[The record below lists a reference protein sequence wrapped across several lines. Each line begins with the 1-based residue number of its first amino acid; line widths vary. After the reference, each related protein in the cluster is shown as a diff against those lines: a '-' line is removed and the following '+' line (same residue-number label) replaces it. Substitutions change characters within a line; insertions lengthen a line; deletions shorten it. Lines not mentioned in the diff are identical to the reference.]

1 MNRRYVAALS
11 AGMLTT
17 VFATVA
23 FSQTTAPQAPAATTP
38 AAAVKPEAIPAKI
51 ALVAFEQA
59 VFATNEGQRSV
70 QDVQKK
76 FEPSKAKI
84 DALATEVDGLKKQL
98 QAATTISDEERAN
111 RVKTIDTKEKL
122 LNRDGEDASAAYQQ
136 ELQDAYSKVAAKVA
150 DVMRKYVQDN
160 GFTLLLDV
168 SGQQSNVMWAAQQ
181 TDVTRAIVDAYN
193 KSSGVA
199 APAASARPATTTRT
213 APRSTTP

>member
-122 LNRDGEDASAAYQQ
+122 LNRDPLRRQR
-136 ELQDAYSKVAAKVA
+136 L
-150 DVMRKYVQDN
+150 R
-160 GFTLLLDV
+160 
-168 SGQQSNVMWAAQQ
+168 QS
-181 TDVTRAIVDAYN
+181 RH
-193 KSSGVA
+193 G
-199 APAASARPATTTRT
+199 
-213 APRSTTP
+213 